1 MPDSRKTVAVRIHG
15 RVQGVCYR
23 AWTVGEAE
31 RRGIDGWV
39 RNRAD
44 GSVEALLHGP
54 PDKVDAMIEACR
66 AGPPAAQVARI
77 DVAPVTEP
85 PAGVLAGGG
94 FRQIATL

>member
-1 MPDSRKTVAVRIHG
+1 MSAARKTVTVRIHG

-23 AWTVGEAE
+23 AWAVSEAA

-44 GSVEALLHGP
+44 GSVEALLQGP
-54 PDKVDAMIEACR
+54 PEEVDAMIEACR
-66 AGPPAAQVARI
+66 AGPPAARVVRI
-77 DVAPVTEP
+77 DVAPVTGP
-85 PAGVLAGGG
+85 AAGVLAGGG